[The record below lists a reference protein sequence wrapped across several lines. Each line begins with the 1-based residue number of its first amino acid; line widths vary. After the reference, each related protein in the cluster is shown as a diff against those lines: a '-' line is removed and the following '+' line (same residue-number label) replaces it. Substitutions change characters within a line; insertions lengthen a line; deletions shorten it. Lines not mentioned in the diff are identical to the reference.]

1 MFANIRTNDFLRKSL
16 ILNFKSE
23 HNMNTFCCRPTF
35 LLFLY
40 FYRLTFQ
47 MLNTQ
52 NASEVWSERI
62 SLMLLSF
69 VILFLLLVSYV
80 IVYNISSGCS
90 KKSRYLVKHYDSTNT
105 NSKPNYNQII
115 TKKILKE

>member
-1 MFANIRTNDFLRKSL
+1 
-16 ILNFKSE
+16 
-23 HNMNTFCCRPTF
+23 
-35 LLFLY
+35 
-40 FYRLTFQ
+40 

-69 VILFLLLVSYV
+69 VILFLFLVSYV

-90 KKSRYLVKHYDSTNT
+90 KKSRYLVKHYDSKNRNT
-105 NSKPNYNQII
+105 KPSYNQGLL
-115 TKKILKE
+115 KILKDDDLFQNR